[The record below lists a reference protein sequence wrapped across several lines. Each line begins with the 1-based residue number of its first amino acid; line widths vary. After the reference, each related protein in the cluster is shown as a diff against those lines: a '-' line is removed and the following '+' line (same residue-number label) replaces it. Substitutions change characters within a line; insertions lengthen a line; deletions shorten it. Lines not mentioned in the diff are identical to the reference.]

1 MATISKSSKKANPM
15 KTRNERVR
23 LGNYSTA
30 ALQELA
36 EKAASKKQKHKIE
49 NRIKYN
55 VKRGV

>member
-1 MATISKSSKKANPM
+1 MATILKANRKADPM
-15 KTRNERVR
+15 KTKNDKVR

-30 ALQELA
+30 GLIELA
-36 EKAASKKQKHKIE
+36 DKATSKKQKHKIQ

>member
-1 MATISKSSKKANPM
+1 MATISKASRKANPM
-15 KTRNERVR
+15 KTRKDRVR

-30 ALQELA
+30 ALRELA
-36 EKAASKKQKHKIE
+36 EKASSKKQKHKIE

>member
-1 MATISKSSKKANPM
+1 MATISKASRKANPM
-15 KTRNERVR
+15 KTKNERPR

-30 ALQELA
+30 TLREMV
-36 EKAASKKQKHKIE
+36 EKTVSKKQKHKIE

>member
-1 MATISKSSKKANPM
+1 MATISKASRKANPM

-30 ALQELA
+30 TLREMA
-36 EKAASKKQKHKIE
+36 ERASSKKQKHKIE